1 MLTSPAQR
9 APKSN
14 LVVPIILGVIL
25 VPLSQ
30 LGVAYLGGRGGSL
43 MGWLV
48 GTPICYF
55 LIGGMA
61 AFTTVSGLVPAQ
73 ARGRGAWVGFTAG
86 ISGACSA
93 VLIVA
98 AFVIWNFAASPQS
111 AFLLHPQ
118 AGVMPRALYFGMTMP
133 GSPRVWLALALIFF
147 VPIFL
152 GVNLLGIG
160 LAPLGGMLGGYL
172 RTRVSAQSA
181 TPLGQPGEQAVAQSQ
196 RRILVIAI
204 VAILLAVTV
213 TIAGLLFF
221 TGTFAASAG

>member
-93 VLIVA
+93 VLIVGA
-98 AFVIWNFAASPQS
+98 IVIWNFAASPQS

-133 GSPRVWLALALIFF
+133 GSKLQADQKSCGAMDAPVWARSVTDQAAAASKARFT
-147 VPIFL
+147 
-152 GVNLLGIG
+152 
-160 LAPLGGMLGGYL
+160 GMLQGSGY
-172 RTRVSAQSA
+172 
-181 TPLGQPGEQAVAQSQ
+181 
-196 RRILVIAI
+196 
-204 VAILLAVTV
+204 
-213 TIAGLLFF
+213 
-221 TGTFAASAG
+221 